1 MYVRTRMQSVV
12 SEPTVQNE
20 PLRRSHGDENATCM
34 PKCGH
39 PMYWHAGVTFHIRT
53 HTYGH
58 TYVCTY
64 VHSIYVHSATIC
76 LYQSCLSVCLS
87 TYIRTSL
94 SVSSL
99 LSVAVCLPLPVKA
112 KPRRLSVQKT
122 SRRPLA
128 SSTLPL
134 TATLSSPPSHPEGVV
149 HTQERRQRSL
159 EDHHDSVPP
168 TYREVLEKDQ
178 RDKLRQSIAGRCGVC
193 TYVHTY

>member
-1 MYVRTRMQSVV
+1 MHAQVWSPHVLACWCHITHTYTYLWTYVRTYIVYTY
-12 SEPTVQNE
+12 TVQQSACTS
-20 PLRRSHGDENATCM
+20 P
-34 PKCGH
+34 
-39 PMYWHAGVTFHIRT
+39 
-53 HTYGH
+53 
-58 TYVCTY
+58 VC
-64 VHSIYVHSATIC
+64 
-76 LYQSCLSVCLS
+76 LGMSVCLS
-87 TYIRTSL
+87 TYICTSL

-178 RDKLRQSIAGRCGVC
+178 RDKLRQSIAGRCCVC
-193 TYVHTY
+193 TYAHTY